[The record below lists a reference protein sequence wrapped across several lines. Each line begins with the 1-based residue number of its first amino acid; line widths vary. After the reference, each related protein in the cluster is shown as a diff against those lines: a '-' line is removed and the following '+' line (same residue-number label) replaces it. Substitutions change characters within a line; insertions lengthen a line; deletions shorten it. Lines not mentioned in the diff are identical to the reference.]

1 MYRACREVRIGLGD
15 GERTVQDIEGL
26 HRMTDVDD
34 FDIGH
39 DAKNDALDGPNEVIV
54 KTKISSQSDDRPLR
68 QCSLALEAELSL
80 NAESKP
86 LLQAESRNGGNR
98 AGRYDAHPGLVNRE
112 RPMPTTSGL
121 VNFNIS

>member
-15 GERTVQDIEGL
+15 GERTIQDIEGL

-34 FDIGH
+34 FDVGH

-98 AGRYDAHPGLVNRE
+98 RDVMTRPVLVDRE
-112 RPMPTTSGL
+112 RSMPTTSGL

>member
-1 MYRACREVRIGLGD
+1 LGD

-34 FDIGH
+34 FDVGH

-86 LLQAESRNGGNR
+86 LLQPESRNGGNR
-98 AGRYDAHPGLVNRE
+98 RDVMTRPVLVDRE
-112 RPMPTTSGL
+112 RSMPTTSGL